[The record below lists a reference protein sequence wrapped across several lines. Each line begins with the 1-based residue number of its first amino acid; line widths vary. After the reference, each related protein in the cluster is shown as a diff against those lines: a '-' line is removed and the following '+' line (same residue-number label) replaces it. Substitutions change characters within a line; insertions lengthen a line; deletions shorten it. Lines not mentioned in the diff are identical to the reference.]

1 MKVAVFGLENF
12 PLGKKSYTD
21 ERLISITEIFNSKK
35 ATPLPIEFVSIE
47 ESKDAEVI
55 LSKEDKRTDLVLT
68 DLDYVQDRLT
78 KEIPTEEKSLFTKA
92 KDILE
97 KEDFLFKHFNSDELK
112 LLKGFPLLTI
122 LPVYLIKDDSDF
134 DLSQETLKEIY
145 YASGRIVFYTGGE
158 KESRMWSIHK
168 GDTAWEA
175 AGCIHSDIQQGF
187 IRAEVVSVDDIIEA
201 GHYNQVKN
209 EGKIRLEEK
218 NYVVQDADYII
229 FRSNK

>member
-12 PLGKKSYTD
+12 PLGKKSYSD
-21 ERLISITEIFNSKK
+21 ERLGSLQEIFSSKK
-35 ATPLPIEFVSIE
+35 VTPLPIEFVSIE
-47 ESKDAEVI
+47 DAKDAEVI

-78 KEIPTEEKSLFTKA
+78 KEIPTEEKNLFTKA

-97 KEDFLFKHFNSDELK
+97 KEDFLFKHFNSGELK

-122 LPVYLIKDDSDF
+122 VPVYLIKDDSDF

-158 KESRMWSIHK
+158 KDSRMWSIHK
-168 GDTAWEA
+168 GETAWEA

-187 IRAEVVSVDDIIEA
+187 IRAEVVNVDEIIEA
-201 GHYNQVKN
+201 GHYNQLKN
-209 EGKIRLEEK
+209 EGKVRLEEK
-218 NYVVQDADYII
+218 DYVVQDADYII